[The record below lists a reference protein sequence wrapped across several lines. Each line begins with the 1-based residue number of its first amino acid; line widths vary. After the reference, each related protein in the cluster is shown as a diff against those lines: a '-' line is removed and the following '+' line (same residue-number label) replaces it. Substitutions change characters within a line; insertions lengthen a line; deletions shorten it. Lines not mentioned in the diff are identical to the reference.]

1 MGAPVSLFAG
11 KQISEEIRRVVAEA
25 ILDQTVVFCSDVA
38 RAITRDYPNSGVT
51 EHEVAEEIVIT
62 AVRAGVAVKIGS
74 DVVLPAAEKSVDARN
89 LARRAG

>member
-25 ILDQTVVFCSDVA
+25 IMDHAVVFSSDAA
-38 RAITRDYPNSGVT
+38 RAITRNYPNSGFT
-51 EHEVAEEIVIT
+51 EQEIADEIAVT

-74 DVVLPAAEKSVDARN
+74 DLVLPAAEKSAGARK